1 MIIKCLIC
9 QTIFAAI
16 VLSKICFKTIQAKL
30 DGSAEEVERLRIE
43 GEQHIM
49 KLNDTIQN
57 KELQVS
63 DLLKKFQ
70 NERNFDNGKPE
81 PNDFKDFDNMEGGLV
96 DVKKQLSFAAK
107 KIKVCTIHNDKHICS
122 MQARFMVSEY
132 GITMSFFNFSRIA
145 QNVPR
150 SFIKNLT
157 TLRSNYLQY
166 LKPSVL
172 LRAHHMEVFCH
183 CNIWPWVAIKQGDRW
198 MISPM
203 L

>member
-1 MIIKCLIC
+1 MIL
-9 QTIFAAI
+9 AAI

-81 PNDFKDFDNMEGGLV
+81 TNDFRDFDSMEGGLV

-107 KIKVCTIHNDKHICS
+107 KVKVCTIPNIFP
-122 MQARFMVSEY
+122 MQASKMVREY
-132 GITMSFFNFSRIA
+132 GITIILSIILRIA

-150 SFIKNLT
+150 SFIKSLT

-183 CNIWPWVAIKQGDRW
+183 CNI
-198 MISPM
+198 
-203 L
+203 

>member
-1 MIIKCLIC
+1 MIIEYLIC
-9 QTIFAAI
+9 QTKVIFAVI

-81 PNDFKDFDNMEGGLV
+81 TNDFKDFDNMEGGLI

-107 KIKVCTIHNDKHICS
+107 KIKVCTIPIIFS
-122 MQARFMVSEY
+122 MQASK
-132 GITMSFFNFSRIA
+132 T
-145 QNVPR
+145 
-150 SFIKNLT
+150 FIFQQWFE
-157 TLRSNYLQY
+157 SM
-166 LKPSVL
+166 
-172 LRAHHMEVFCH
+172 A
-183 CNIWPWVAIKQGDRW
+183 
-198 MISPM
+198 
-203 L
+203 

>member
-1 MIIKCLIC
+1 MSNTKM
-9 QTIFAAI
+9 IFALI
-16 VLSKICFKTIQAKL
+16 VLCKICFKTFQAKL

-81 PNDFKDFDNMEGGLV
+81 TNDFRDFDNMEGGLV

-107 KIKVCTIHNDKHICS
+107 KIKVCTIPNIFS
-122 MQARFMVSEY
+122 MQASKTFNNIMVRWY
-132 GITMSFFNFSRIA
+132 CITIILSIILRIA

-150 SFIKNLT
+150 SFIKSLT

-183 CNIWPWVAIKQGDRW
+183 CSIWP
-198 MISPM
+198 
-203 L
+203 

>member
-9 QTIFAAI
+9 LTKVIFAVI

-81 PNDFKDFDNMEGGLV
+81 TNDFRDFDNMEGGLV

-107 KIKVCTIHNDKHICS
+107 KIKVCTIPNIFS
-122 MQARFMVSEY
+122 MQASKTFNN
-132 GITMSFFNFSRIA
+132 ITIVRWYCITIILSIVLRIA

-150 SFIKNLT
+150 SFIKSLT

-172 LRAHHMEVFCH
+172 LLAHHMEVFCH
-183 CNIWPWVAIKQGDRW
+183 CSIWP
-198 MISPM
+198 
-203 L
+203 

>member
-1 MIIKCLIC
+1 M
-9 QTIFAAI
+9 I

-81 PNDFKDFDNMEGGLV
+81 PNDFKDFDNMEGGLI

-107 KIKVCTIHNDKHICS
+107 KIKVRTIPNIFS
-122 MQARFMVSEY
+122 TQASKTFNNINIPTMVRWY
-132 GITMSFFNFSRIA
+132 CITIILSIILRIA

-150 SFIKNLT
+150 SFIKSLT

-172 LRAHHMEVFCH
+172 HLAHHMEVFCH
-183 CNIWPWVAIKQGDRW
+183 CSIWP
-198 MISPM
+198 
-203 L
+203 